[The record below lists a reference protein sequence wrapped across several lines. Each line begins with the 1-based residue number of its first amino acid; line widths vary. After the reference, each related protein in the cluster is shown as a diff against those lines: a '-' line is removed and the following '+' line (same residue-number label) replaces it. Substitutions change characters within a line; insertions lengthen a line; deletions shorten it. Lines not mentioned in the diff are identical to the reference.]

1 MSTPAD
7 EYDEKFVKSG
17 RHTMVLSSWSVKEIR
32 QIYDCS
38 EACAKLAKDMA
49 ELEAEERRRKEEAE
63 ERRRTEEAEERRRK
77 EEAQAQERREEREH
91 ALKLAQLNAGTLCY
105 RNAFIVMNFITI
117 LLLQGPQA
125 QTNHTLSD
133 FSLF

>member
-7 EYDEKFVKSG
+7 EYDENFIKRG
-17 RHTMVLSSWSVKEIR
+17 RHTMVLSSWSVNEIQR
-32 QIYDCS
+32 NYDCS

-49 ELEAEERRRKEEAE
+49 EAEERRRKEEAEERRRKEEAE
-63 ERRRTEEAEERRRK
+63 ERRRK
-77 EEAQAQERREEREH
+77 EEAQERREEREH

-117 LLLQGPQA
+117 LLVILIRGRK
-125 QTNHTLSD
+125 QTTH
-133 FSLF
+133 